1 MPANSHLTLGGSSW
15 SGNPPLATLR
25 QLLSTSAGLANTG
38 DSNFD
43 FANISTLYVSTIT
56 GFNNGTQTININNT
70 SSIILSTFRNA
81 IINANTF
88 TFTANSIGQI
98 KNNGLMLLDNRDPI
112 TGNRTDANITNIL
125 TGEGS
130 LQALAGNLTLGAALD
145 LNLYAGGDKI
155 QFTTAYS
162 QNGFPNGL
170 VDLSGNNLINARSI
184 SSIAISTGTLR
195 ASDIRANSLSSIFVS
210 TGRLKA
216 GATTVDSLNAG
227 ALILSGSLDM
237 CNNNISNVATLGATT
252 GNFTTLTGNLTG
264 NVSGNLTGN
273 VSGNVSGNLTGNVVG
288 NISNT
293 NLTVSGQYSIT
304 ETADVG
310 SAISNYA
317 NYGTVNISGKGG
329 LGGIVNITADVATP
343 NNPAFTVSQMTLESK
358 GNYGNFFITPPEPYL
373 GYFPRGGLVQIIA
386 RQGLTP
392 TPPATVVS
400 GLAGNGEIDLTA
412 YSYGTVPGLIK
423 LSAGANAMYA
433 GAFSPIT
440 GLFGNNYI
448 AATVAN
454 TITAGLP
461 PGGVPTFPGTNYLY
475 GYNGTSINNGLYVD
489 NILNYGNITT
499 GVYSNLTIAANNSK
513 DVIITNVKTLNMQN
527 TPTIDGATTGSINS
541 FSNINSSNLNIYKQA
556 YISSLTVDDIVFNR
570 FTENFDTL
578 FASTIYTSTITG
590 FNNGF
595 QNIRMLNNS
604 SITISTGANF
614 FGFGSNVGFLATRGS
629 VSFAGSNLSFL
640 GSNTMA
646 FDCRGTTQGKVN
658 LLASTLGLYAQ
669 NDTLVSANDNQL
681 DLYSG
686 TDTILTTG
694 GTFYANVAQ
703 EIMLNTPQV
712 VVQTHLDTP
721 SISTINLKAINTNLE
736 SISSINFQAT
746 NFQATTTTVLNNTI
760 TGTLTAPLIV
770 ASTITSANP
779 INVIAP
785 SINAS
790 GNINCTTLNAT
801 TNVNAS
807 FVGATSGT
815 IGTLTTTTGNITT
828 VNATNVNTTTT
839 TLQNIKGNPD
849 ISISTGNLLLQ
860 TTINE
865 PVVITTNFSFT
876 GANQTWTAPAGVVA
890 ITLTL
895 SGAGGGVNNAG
906 AYSVPGRGGLVS
918 GTLAVVPGQTYT
930 IIVGE
935 GGGASPAGRQR
946 FGGGGQ
952 GATTGCD
959 GGGGTFITTSAAQ
972 VLAAAGGGGGGAAIN
987 DTNSNVGGAG
997 GGTTGGTGG
1006 GSDPLA
1012 IPPVPQTG
1020 GNGGTQSAAGTA
1032 PTAPS
1037 SPGNNGSGQ
1046 IGGAGINN
1054 TGAGGGGYWGGAGGG
1069 DNPPSPNAAGGGGGG
1084 SSYVANLTGTVVN
1097 TQGGGAAITRNG
1109 SASISYMTT
1118 DVAPNCIFDAY
1129 VDVQNKL
1136 TFNEKSIVC
1145 WQQGANKTNSGQ
1157 EWDTPWQNA
1166 VDPASGMTFSSDEYV
1181 MTSALTYTSISQ
1193 PYAIAWTQV
1202 NQRTS
1207 GGIWQWQGKLG
1218 SATASGTD
1226 LTAIWSVQITMIP
1239 IELCPGGIVSEV
1251 PPVPDYLDIALNNPY
1266 TYLSSITANALTIE
1280 AAENISILAGI
1291 AIPTYIS
1298 TGSITIAGTN
1308 NVAVLGNVVAV
1319 GGFTDVNIEALT
1331 GNINLSASTI
1341 INYNDTKFVGSNYNL
1356 DGSWVP
1362 FRSFFNP
1369 PTGSGQSSEIQVSGK
1384 AQDAG
1389 AITTLRMGVDIP
1401 AGLSYINSEW
1411 DGYIPMPL
1419 ALNGSQVSVNAPFY
1433 TLLGSNSIQQPVL
1446 QYGTTTGSGAS
1457 GTATVSL
1464 PHAYTSGTSYVAFAA
1479 MEDSTEAKMA
1489 VNRDNLSSITIAW
1502 SQGGSGSHTLAWN
1515 TMGT

>member
-1 MPANSHLTLGGSSW
+1 
-15 SGNPPLATLR
+15 LR

-43 FANISTLYVSTIT
+43 YANISTLYVSTIS
-56 GFNNGTQTININNT
+56 GLNLGTQTLNILNT
-70 SSIILSTFRNA
+70 SSITVSTFRN
-81 IINANTF
+81 ININGSNITL
-88 TFTANSIGQI
+88 TSKNVGQFI
-98 KNNGLMLLDNRDPI
+98 NNGIMLLNNTDPVS
-112 TGNRTDANITNIL
+112 GRSAANITNIL

-130 LQALAGNLTLGAALD
+130 FQALAGNLQLSGSD
-145 LNLYAGGDKI
+145 QLNLYAGNKVLLE
-155 QFTTAYS
+155 TAWS
-162 QNGFPNGL
+162 QNNLPDGVF
-170 VDLSGNNLINARSI
+170 DIAGNNLINARSI

-343 NNPAFTVSQMTLESK
+343 LNPAFTVSQMTLESK
-358 GNYGNFFITPPEPYL
+358 GNYGNFFITPPDPYL

-423 LSAGANAMYA
+423 MSAGANAMYA

-448 AATVAN
+448 AATIAN

-461 PGGVPTFPGTNYLY
+461 PGGVPTFVGTNYLY
-475 GYNGTSINNGLYVD
+475 GYNGTSVQNGLYVD
-489 NILNYGNITT
+489 NILNYGNGIT
-499 GVYSNLTIAANNSK
+499 YSNLTIGANNSK

-527 TPTIDGATTGSINS
+527 TPTIDGAGTGSINS

-556 YISSLTVDDIVFNR
+556 FISSLTVDDIVFNR

-614 FGFGSNVGFLATRGS
+614 FGYGSNVGFLATTGS
-629 VSFAGSNLSFL
+629 VSFAGSNVLFL

-669 NDTLVSANDNQL
+669 NNTLLSANDNQL

-694 GTFYANVAQ
+694 GIFYANVA
-703 EIMLNTPQV
+703 EDIRLNTPQV
-712 VVQTHLDTP
+712 LVQTHLDTP
-721 SISTINLKAINTNLE
+721 SISTINLKAINTDLE

-779 INVIAP
+779 INVITP

-790 GNINCTTLNAT
+790 GNMNLTSLNAT

-815 IGTLTTTTGNITT
+815 IGTLATTTGNITT

-849 ISISTGNLLLQ
+849 ISISTGTLLLQ

-865 PVVITTNFSFT
+865 PVVITTNFTSYGTFPWVCPP
-876 GANQTWTAPAGVVA
+876 G
-890 ITLTL
+890 ITSVSITL

-906 AYSVPGRGGLVS
+906 AYSTPGRGGYVS
-918 GTLAVVPGQTYT
+918 GQYPTTPGQTYNFV
-930 IIVGE
+930 VGE
-935 GGGASPAGRQR
+935 GGGVSPAGRQR
-946 FGGGGQ
+946 YGGGGQ
-952 GATTGCD
+952 GTATGCD
-959 GGGGTFITTSAAQ
+959 GGGGTFFTTSAGA
-972 VLAAAGGGGGGAAIN
+972 VIAAAGGGGGGAAIN
-987 DTNSNVGGAG
+987 GSSDNVGGAG
-997 GGTTGGTGG
+997 GGTTGGMGG
-1006 GSDPLA
+1006 GSDPA
-1012 IPPVPQTG
+1012 ASPPVPQTG

-1032 PTAPS
+1032 PTDPS
-1037 SPGNNGSGQ
+1037 SPGNNGSG
-1046 IGGAGINN
+1046 INGGAGINN
-1054 TGAGGGGYWGGAGGG
+1054 TGAGGGGYYGGAGGG
-1069 DNPPSPNAAGGGGGG
+1069 DNPPSSLAAGGGGGG
-1084 SSYVANLTGTVVN
+1084 SSFSTNLGSAVN

-1109 SASISYMTT
+1109 SASISYSTT

-1157 EWDTPWQNA
+1157 EWDSGWQNA
-1166 VDPASGMTFSSDEYV
+1166 TDPASGMTFSSSEYV

-1193 PYAIAWTQV
+1193 PYAIAWSQV
-1202 NQRTS
+1202 SQQTS

-1226 LTAIWSVQITMIP
+1226 LQAIWSVQITMIP

-1251 PPVPDYLDIALNNPY
+1251 PPIPNYLDIPLNNPY

-1280 AAENISILAGI
+1280 AAENISILANL
-1291 AIPTYIS
+1291 AVPTYIS
-1298 TGSITIAGTN
+1298 TGSITIGGTN
-1308 NVAVLGNVVAV
+1308 TVAVLANTAV
-1319 GGFTDVNIEALT
+1319 IGGFTDVNIEALT

-1341 INYNDTKFVGSNYNL
+1341 INYNDSKFVGSNYNL

-1401 AGLSYINSEW
+1401 AGLAYINSEW
-1411 DGYIPMPL
+1411 DGYITMPL
-1419 ALNGSQVSVNAPFY
+1419 ALNGSQVAVNAPFY
-1433 TLLGSNSIQQPVL
+1433 TLLGSNSIQQPVI
-1446 QYGTTTGSGAS
+1446 QYGTTSGSGAS

-1464 PHAYTSGTSYVAFAA
+1464 PVAYTSGASYVAFAS
-1479 MEDSTEAKMA
+1479 MEDSDEAKMA
-1489 VNRDNLSSITIAW
+1489 VNRDNLSSITIVW